1 MYVQLCSAGNT
12 LFLDWKADF
21 VCGSKADL
29 GFTVCMD
36 FGVGENCKLYG
47 RRPLK
52 EELPC
57 LLEFIERCL
66 ARWND
71 HVTAKRVEHY
81 YLNYFTTEQ
90 LLRLCRD
97 LASKDDS
104 QNGEVIPE
112 SSQLHALLSSLCPCA
127 GWASIRA
134 SLTSSMEAV
143 TEEILQSQMIDNAA
157 SSDLQAAERQ
167 KRDLLAARVADEN
180 GLSKAVVLAAIQE
193 LGADEEE
200 DVYVTWCMDHPA
212 GGKKEAPIH
221 SVTKSWKDIVSD
233 LLTEVVQ
240 QNR

>member
-1 MYVQLCSAGNT
+1 M
-12 LFLDWKADF
+12 
-21 VCGSKADL
+21 
-29 GFTVCMD
+29 CMD

-52 EELPC
+52 DELPC
-57 LLEFIERCL
+57 LLEFMEKCL

-97 LASKDDS
+97 LASKENEG
-104 QNGEVIPE
+104 QEGEVE
-112 SSQLHALLSSLCPCA
+112 QDRSQLYALLSSLCPSA
-127 GWASIRA
+127 GWTSIRT
-134 SLTSSMEAV
+134 SLTSSMEAA
-143 TEEILQSQMIDNAA
+143 TEEILQSQMIDNTV

-167 KRDLLAARVADEN
+167 KRDLLATRIADEN
-180 GLSKAVVLAAIQE
+180 ELSRPLVLAAIQE
-193 LGADEEE
+193 YGTEEEE

-212 GGKKEAPIH
+212 GGKKEVPIH
-221 SVTKSWKDIVSD
+221 SVTRSWKNIVSD

-240 QNR
+240 QTR